1 MNIIKKIIA
10 VLSVSAILFS
20 FAACKNETPAEE
32 TTTAAVTDVATEI
45 SVPSATTEAV
55 VTEEITTEE
64 PTTEEPTTE
73 EPETEKET
81 TTEAPTTTQK
91 ATTTTTKKVTTTQK
105 VTTTKKATTTKKPT
119 TTKKKVTAPTKK
131 ADIIKLYN
139 SATAAASSSKPG
151 YSKSVNTVLSN
162 LNMGALAKIGAVRG
176 AVGDFLGE
184 GSASSTVNKGSFD
197 GKSLVKSTLKESDV
211 TAATC
216 TLSSDG
222 KYYEL
227 TITIKN
233 ETNPL
238 KSSSALGRFT
248 KDYKDVDEI
257 KAGLAD
263 VGASVDSITVNTTKV
278 TVKAKIEV
286 SSNRL
291 VSLEHNI
298 KMNAVMNNVKYSIAR
313 VGKATAELETTAKYS
328 NFKY

>member
-1 MNIIKKIIA
+1 MNMIKKIIA
-10 VLSVSAILFS
+10 VLSAAAILFS
-20 FAACKNETPAEE
+20 LAACKNEVPAEE
-32 TTTAAVTDVATEI
+32 TTTVSVTDAVEVTQVQPETTSVA
-45 SVPSATTEAV
+45 

-64 PTTEEPTTE
+64 STTE

-91 ATTTTTKKVTTTQK
+91 ATTTTTKKATTTKK

-119 TTKKKVTAPTKK
+119 TTKKKVTAPAKK
-131 ADIIKLYN
+131 ADIVKLYN

-227 TITIKN
+227 TITVKN

-257 KAGLAD
+257 KSGLAD

>member
-1 MNIIKKIIA
+1 M
-10 VLSVSAILFS
+10 
-20 FAACKNETPAEE
+20 
-32 TTTAAVTDVATEI
+32 
-45 SVPSATTEAV
+45 
-55 VTEEITTEE
+55 
-64 PTTEEPTTE
+64 
-73 EPETEKET
+73 
-81 TTEAPTTTQK
+81 
-91 ATTTTTKKVTTTQK
+91 
-105 VTTTKKATTTKKPT
+105 TTTKKATTTKKPT
-119 TTKKKVTAPTKK
+119 TTKKKVTAPAKK
-131 ADIIKLYN
+131 ADIVKLYN

-162 LNMGALAKIGAVRG
+162 LNMGALAKIGTVRG
-176 AVGDFLGE
+176 AIGDFLGE
-184 GSASSTVNKGSFD
+184 GSASSSVNKGSFD

-211 TAATC
+211 TAANC

-227 TITIKN
+227 TITVKN

-257 KAGLAD
+257 KAGLTD

>member
-1 MNIIKKIIA
+1 MNMIKKIIA
-10 VLSVSAILFS
+10 VLSASAILFS
-20 FAACKNETPAEE
+20 LAACKNETPAEE
-32 TTTAAVTDVATEI
+32 TTTAAVTDVTVETA
-45 SVPSATTEAV
+45 VQSATTETV
-55 VTEEITTEE
+55 VTEEITTEV
-64 PTTEEPTTE
+64 TTTE

-91 ATTTTTKKVTTTQK
+91 ATTTTTKKATTTKK

-119 TTKKKVTAPTKK
+119 TTKKKVTAPAKK
-131 ADIIKLYN
+131 ADIVKLYN

-291 VSLEHNI
+291 ISLEHNI

>member
-1 MNIIKKIIA
+1 MNMIKKIIA
-10 VLSVSAILFS
+10 VLSASAILFS
-20 FAACKNETPAEE
+20 LAACKNETPAEE
-32 TTTAAVTDVATEI
+32 TTTAAVTDVTVETA
-45 SVPSATTEAV
+45 VQSATTETV
-55 VTEEITTEE
+55 VTEEITTEV
-64 PTTEEPTTE
+64 TTTE

-91 ATTTTTKKVTTTQK
+91 ATTTTTKKATTTKK

-119 TTKKKVTAPTKK
+119 TTKKKVTAPAKK
-131 ADIIKLYN
+131 ADIVKLYN

-216 TLSSDG
+216 TLSSDD

-227 TITIKN
+227 TITVKN

-298 KMNAVMNNVKYSIAR
+298 KMNAVMNNVKYSIAK

>member
-1 MNIIKKIIA
+1 MNMIKKIIA
-10 VLSVSAILFS
+10 VLSASAILFS
-20 FAACKNETPAEE
+20 LAACKNETPAEE
-32 TTTAAVTDVATEI
+32 TTTAAVTDVTVETA
-45 SVPSATTEAV
+45 VQSATTETV
-55 VTEEITTEE
+55 VTEEITTEV
-64 PTTEEPTTE
+64 TTTE

-91 ATTTTTKKVTTTQK
+91 ATTTTTKKATTTKK

-119 TTKKKVTAPTKK
+119 TTKKKVTAPAKK
-131 ADIIKLYN
+131 ADIVKLYN

>member
-1 MNIIKKIIA
+1 MNMIKKIIA
-10 VLSVSAILFS
+10 VLSASAILFS
-20 FAACKNETPAEE
+20 LAACKNETPAEE
-32 TTTAAVTDVATEI
+32 TTTAAVTGVTVETA
-45 SVPSATTEAV
+45 VQSATTETV
-55 VTEEITTEE
+55 VTEEITTEV
-64 PTTEEPTTE
+64 TTTE

-91 ATTTTTKKVTTTQK
+91 ATTTTTKKATTTKK

-119 TTKKKVTAPTKK
+119 ATKKKVTAPAKK
-131 ADIIKLYN
+131 ADIVKLYN

>member
-1 MNIIKKIIA
+1 MNMIKKIIA

-20 FAACKNETPAEE
+20 LAACKNEVPAEE
-32 TTTAAVTDVATEI
+32 TTTAAVTDETEI
-45 SVPSATTEAV
+45 TQTPSETTAA

-64 PTTEEPTTE
+64 STTEEPT
-73 EPETEKET
+73 TEKET
-81 TTEAPTTTQK
+81 TTEAPATTRK
-91 ATTTTTKKVTTTQK
+91 ATTTTTKKATTTKK
-105 VTTTKKATTTKKPT
+105 VTTTKKATTTKKPS
-119 TTKKKVTAPTKK
+119 TTKKTVTAPTNK
-131 ADIIKLYN
+131 ADIVKLYN
-139 SATAAASSSKPG
+139 SATADASSSKPG

-184 GSASSTVNKGSFD
+184 GSSSSTVGKGSFD

-227 TITIKN
+227 TLTVKN

-238 KSSSALGRFT
+238 KNSSALGRFT

-257 KAGLAD
+257 KSGLAD
-263 VGASVDSITVNTTKV
+263 VGASVDSITVTTTKA

-298 KMNAVMNNVKYSIAR
+298 KMNAVMNNVKYSIAK
-313 VGKATAELETTAKYS
+313 VGKATAELETTVKYS

>member
-1 MNIIKKIIA
+1 MNMIKKIIA
-10 VLSVSAILFS
+10 VLSASAILFS
-20 FAACKNETPAEE
+20 LAACKNETPAEE
-32 TTTAAVTDVATEI
+32 TTTAAVTDVTVETA
-45 SVPSATTEAV
+45 VQSATTETV
-55 VTEEITTEE
+55 VTEEITTEV
-64 PTTEEPTTE
+64 TTTE

-91 ATTTTTKKVTTTQK
+91 ATTTTTKKATTTKK

-119 TTKKKVTAPTKK
+119 TTKKKVTAPAKK
-131 ADIIKLYN
+131 ADIVKLYN

-227 TITIKN
+227 TITVKN